1 MAPGCLKALQQRI
14 EPRLPRRLR
23 AVPLP
28 ALALISLL
36 ILINLVVWA
45 VVGVVLR
52 FYPGLTG
59 TAVLAYTLGLRH
71 ALDADHISAID
82 LMTRRL
88 IASGQRPVAVGTFF
102 SLGHSTIVVITC
114 VVVAATSGAL
124 RDRFNGFERVGNIIG
139 TSVSAAVLLI
149 LCAGNAWVLW
159 RLVRGLRAELQ
170 KDARWR
176 KPREHR
182 EGRDR
187 QLGGEDD
194 EEAATPGGS
203 PSPLAPYR
211 DNVEVGADADADVD
225 AEADADAVAEAD
237 MHERDRVR
245 SLAGEDR
252 PAGPHAVAAATA
264 PDAMAHSGAHL
275 KLEGG
280 GFLVRVFR
288 RLFVLIDRPWKMYPL
303 GVLFGLGFDTS
314 SEVALIGIASI
325 QGAKGTSLW
334 LILIFPAL
342 FTAGMCMLDTTDGA
356 LMMALYTSKTF
367 SRDTVAILY
376 YSIVLTGITIVVAA
390 FIGFVQLFT
399 LIGNVADPPPSGPF
413 WDGVGAI
420 GDHFDIVGGSICG
433 LFVLAGVGSV
443 LVYKPWR
450 RRMDRRLAAR
460 AVRPSRPSQDERQAA
475 TVVTASDPVSVEA
488 APDLAAESPKKPD
501 SKAPQL
507 VAAVEV
513 TGESSHQ

>member
-1 MAPGCLKALQQRI
+1 MAPACVKTLETWV

-23 AVPLP
+23 AIPLP
-28 ALALISLL
+28 ALALITLL
-36 ILINLVVWA
+36 ILINLIVWA

-52 FYPGLTG
+52 FYPALTG

-102 SLGHSTIVVITC
+102 SLGHSTIVIITC
-114 VVVAATSGAL
+114 IVVAATSGAL
-124 RDRFNGFERVGNIIG
+124 RERFNGFERVGNIIG

-159 RLVRGLRAELQ
+159 RLVRGLRAELKKETLRVRHAQ
-170 KDARWR
+170 DGD
-176 KPREHR
+176 E
-182 EGRDR
+182 
-187 QLGGEDD
+187 
-194 EEAATPGGS
+194 EEAAAGGS
-203 PSPLAPYR
+203 AGGPAGGRSSSGEHLEPYR
-211 DNVEVGADADADVD
+211 DNVEN
-225 AEADADAVAEAD
+225 DADAVAEAD
-237 MHERDRVR
+237 IHENDIAR
-245 SLAGEDR
+245 SHSQPGEQR
-252 PAGPHAVAAATA
+252 QAGPHAVAEATA
-264 PDAMAHSGAHL
+264 GDAMNNSAAHL

-280 GFLVRVFR
+280 GFLVRIFR

-342 FTAGMCMLDTTDGA
+342 FTAGMCMIDTTDGA

-390 FIGFVQLFT
+390 FIGFIQLFT
-399 LIGNVADPPPSGPF
+399 LISNVATPTPSGPF

-420 GDHFDIVGGSICG
+420 SDNFEIVGGSICG
-433 LFVLAGVGSV
+433 LFVVAGLGSV

-450 RRMDRRLAAR
+450 RRMNRRLAAR
-460 AVRPSRPSQDERQAA
+460 AARLSLEEAQAE
-475 TVVTASDPVSVEA
+475 TVVSVE
-488 APDLAAESPKKPD
+488 PEVLAEEPSKLTAESAGKSG
-501 SKAPQL
+501 SKAQQT
-507 VAAVEV
+507 VTAVEV
-513 TGESSHQ
+513 VGDSSRQ

>member
-1 MAPGCLKALQQRI
+1 MAPARLEALMQRI
-14 EPRLPRRLR
+14 APRLPRRLR
-23 AVPLP
+23 AIPLP

-36 ILINLVVWA
+36 VLINLVVWA

-102 SLGHSTIVVITC
+102 SLGHSTIVIITC
-114 VVVAATSGAL
+114 IVVAATSGAL

-159 RLVRGLRAELQ
+159 RLVRGLRAELRKEHEGGLDEEQ
-170 KDARWR
+170 AGMAGAAARSR
-176 KPREHR
+176 PVPEPYRDEVTE
-182 EGRDR
+182 EGRD
-187 QLGGEDD
+187 LYD
-194 EEAATPGGS
+194 E
-203 PSPLAPYR
+203 
-211 DNVEVGADADADVD
+211 V
-225 AEADADAVAEAD
+225 DADAVAEAD
-237 MHERDRVR
+237 IVQADADARHSGSSSSNSGSDDRTR
-245 SLAGEDR
+245 
-252 PAGPHAVAAATA
+252 AGPNAVAAATA
-264 PDAMAHSGAHL
+264 PENAMTDSAAHL
-275 KLEGG
+275 RIEGG
-280 GFLVRVFR
+280 GFLVRIFR
-288 RLFVLIDRPWKMYPL
+288 KLFVLIDRPWKMYPL

-376 YSIVLTGITIVVAA
+376 YSVVLTGITIVVAA
-390 FIGFVQLFT
+390 FIGVIQVLT
-399 LIGNVADPPPSGPF
+399 LVSKVASPTGRF

-420 GDHFDIVGGSICG
+420 GDNFDIVGGSICG

-450 RRMDRRLAAR
+450 RRMDRELAAR
-460 AVRPSRPSQDERQAA
+460 EETRRLQR
-475 TVVTASDPVSVEA
+475 EA
-488 APDLAAESPKKPD
+488 AASVGTPIVVDGSELDAGIPNVISAQPQVKP
-501 SKAPQL
+501 SGKAQPR
-507 VAAVEV
+507 VTAVEV
-513 TGESSHQ
+513 TASSSRHV